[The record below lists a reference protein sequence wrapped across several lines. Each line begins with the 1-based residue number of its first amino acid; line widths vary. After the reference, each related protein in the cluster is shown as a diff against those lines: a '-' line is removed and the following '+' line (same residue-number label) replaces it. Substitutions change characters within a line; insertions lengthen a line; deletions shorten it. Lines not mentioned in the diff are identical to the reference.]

1 MLGKSLQILG
11 SNPQSI
17 QVVPI
22 ALIQSSP
29 DTSKR
34 VNHDMQKARIAQ

>member
-1 MLGKSLQILG
+1 MLGKALQILG
-11 SNPQSI
+11 SKPQSI

-22 ALIQSSP
+22 DLIQSSP

-34 VNHDMQKARIAQ
+34 VNHDLQKARAAP